1 MPAIE
6 SDNAAPTLP
15 RANNIALAL
24 EILEQ
29 VARSRTGVSAND
41 ISRALSVP
49 RATVYRVV
57 NSLVQDEFLL
67 RRPDL
72 QGFIL
77 GARVVELAHLVTVPT
92 QPSRRESVIS
102 DLRRTTGE
110 TIHVARFDDTRI
122 RIVDEDPARPLSDS
136 ERVASEPG
144 VSAIGHLL
152 LAELPRRRAATLGR
166 LPADEIDEIA
176 AALAVR
182 DYTQQIGLLAPD
194 RACMAVAVRE
204 GDGTLI
210 GAIALSTSVARI
222 STAVRH
228 LAALRQAA
236 ASLAESVPS
245 R

>member
-1 MPAIE
+1 MPAID

-92 QPSRRESVIS
+92 QPTPRESVIA
-102 DLRRTTGE
+102 DLRRSTGE

-122 RIVDEDPARPLSDS
+122 LIVDEDPARPLSDS
-136 ERVASEPG
+136 ERFASEPG
-144 VSAIGHLL
+144 VSAVGHLL
-152 LAELPRRRAATLGR
+152 LAELPRRRAATLGH